1 MASTYSALKI
11 ELIGTGEQAG
21 TWGTTTNIN
30 LGNGGAGLEQA
41 IVGMATL
48 VTGDFTANSYTLPYT
63 DTNGLQDFRALVL
76 DITATLSAA
85 GEVIVPAIQ
94 KPYIILNNSVGGYAV
109 TVKVTGQTGVS
120 VPNGAKILVY
130 NNGTDVG
137 AAITHLT
144 SLTLASALPVASG
157 GTGITSFGTGVA
169 TALGQNVT
177 GSGGIA
183 LATSPTFTTPVLGTP
198 TSGTLTNCTGLPIS
212 TGVSGLG
219 ANVATF
225 LATPS
230 SANLA
235 SAVSDETGTGALVFA
250 NTPTLVTP
258 VLGTPTSGQLSA
270 CTVDGTD
277 AVGFRNTPVNSQS
290 ADYTLVLADSG
301 KTILHP
307 VSDDNARTFTIPA
320 NSSVAYPVG
329 TAITF
334 VNLINTVTIAITTDT
349 MYLAGDGATGSR
361 TLAAYGVAS
370 AVKVASTTWII
381 SGNGLT

>member
-1 MASTYSALKI
+1 MA
-11 ELIGTGEQAG
+11 QAG
-21 TWGTTTNIN
+21 FTPIITYHSTTGSAVPAAGNLAPGEMALNIADMKLYAENSSGVVTLLASSSGASGDVVGPASATDNAVVRFDGTTGKLVQNSVVTIADSTGDISGVGTLNATTADLTNIEVTN
-30 LGNGGAGLEQA
+30 LKAKDG
-41 IVGMATL
+41 T
-48 VTGDFTANSYTLPYT
+48 
-63 DTNGLQDFRALVL
+63 
-76 DITATLSAA
+76 AA
-85 GEVIVPAIQ
+85 G
-94 KPYIILNNSVGGYAV
+94 S
-109 TVKVTGQTGVS
+109 
-120 VPNGAKILVY
+120 
-130 NNGTDVG
+130 
-137 AAITHLT
+137 
-144 SLTLASALPVASG
+144 
-157 GTGITSFGTGVA
+157 
-169 TALGQNVT
+169 
-177 GSGGIA
+177 IA
-183 LATSPTFTTPVLGTP
+183 D
-198 TSGTLTNCTGLPIS
+198 S
-212 TGVSGLG
+212 TGVVTIT
-219 ANVATF
+219 AAPVM
-225 LATPS
+225 
-230 SANLA
+230 SALTA
-235 SAVSDETGTGALVFA
+235 SQAVFTTAGKALTSNAITGTGNVVMS
-250 NTPTLVTP
+250 TSPTLVTP

-290 ADYTLVLADSG
+290 TAYTLVLADSG